1 MMLWLTENL
10 WNLAVGGCVV
20 LIAALCVGSLLP
32 GKRKG
37 GCGGCGGCPHAGSCP
52 HSSEK
57 QEP

>member
-1 MMLWLTENL
+1 MLWLTENL

-37 GCGGCGGCPHAGSCP
+37 GCGGCPHAGSCP
-52 HSSEK
+52 HSSGK
-57 QEP
+57 QKR